1 MLGYYH
7 PKNGGKMQIKSKI
20 WFDQTSDWY
29 KSILVPSGIQ
39 RIKDWFMVHEIP
51 NNPDG
56 KYKLGDNLSITV
68 NFDERV
74 IIKDNESEKTDDRL
88 QAWSKAII
96 QEVNS

>member
-1 MLGYYH
+1 MTSINNFNSTMLAYYH

-56 KYKLGDNLSITV
+56 KYKLCGMMRGCLYLSGTLEIV
-68 NFDERV
+68 AKME
-74 IIKDNESEKTDDRL
+74 
-88 QAWSKAII
+88 
-96 QEVNS
+96 